1 LWNRDMTDQTEN
13 QAHSDRAAK
22 PRRKWM
28 AGVALAAAFVAGG
41 VTMGGLAA
49 AAQGMAMHH
58 MMGAGGE
65 GAMHAKAMEHVS
77 KMLDQVGA
85 SADQKTRI
93 QAILRAG
100 FAPMAGV
107 HEEMRQ
113 THASLHAIFSAPTID
128 RTALE
133 QVRAGEIAKL
143 DQASR
148 TMTTALADAAEVLTP
163 EQRVKLSSVMA
174 DHHHAPS

>member
-1 LWNRDMTDQTEN
+1 MTDQTEN
-13 QAHSDRAAK
+13 QAHSGRAAK
-22 PRRKWM
+22 PPRKWM

-49 AAQGMAMHH
+49 AAQGMALHH

-65 GAMHAKAMEHVS
+65 SAMHAKAMEHVS

-93 QAILRAG
+93 QAILRTG
-100 FAPMAGV
+100 FAPMAGFN
-107 HEEMRQ
+107 EEMRQ
-113 THASLHAIFSAPTID
+113 THASLHTIFSAPTID
-128 RTALE
+128 RAALE

-148 TMTTALADAAEVLTP
+148 TMTAALADAGDVLTP
-163 EQRVKLSSVMA
+163 EQRAKLATLVA
-174 DHHHAPS
+174 EHHTPS

>member
-1 LWNRDMTDQTEN
+1 MTDQTEN
-13 QAHSDRAAK
+13 QARSSRAAK
-22 PRRKWM
+22 PHRKWM

-49 AAQGMAMHH
+49 AQGMAMHH

-65 GAMHAKAMEHVS
+65 NAMHAKAMEHVS

-93 QAILRAG
+93 QAILRTG

-128 RTALE
+128 RAALE

-163 EQRVKLSSVMA
+163 EQRVKLSSVIA
-174 DHHHAPS
+174 AHHAPS